1 MHRKSVYRKILIF
14 LLCINIVVLLVFTYK
29 ELDNKIPDKIK
40 ILVGENENFDF
51 NLPFQGDFISENAE
65 VISVNNQKVPSN
77 QIKLNL
83 NKPFTL
89 RLTKTGEYRINLKLF
104 GFLNF
109 KQVELGVI
117 NNMELLPSGNPIG
130 IYVETD
136 GVMVLGTGVINGLDG
151 LNYEPALNKLKSG
164 DYITAVNNKT
174 IHNKE
179 ELINEIQNC
188 NGKDLKIDV
197 RRGEKDIQYSISP
210 VKTADGEYKIGAW
223 IRDNTQGIGTL
234 TFITRE
240 GEFGALGHGIT
251 DVDTSLIME
260 INKGFV
266 YSADIM
272 TIIKGRQ
279 GVPGELIG
287 LINQSEKNKIGNIT
301 KNTNQGIFGK
311 ISDDYNIT
319 VTSKKEYMPIGLK
332 QEVELGP
339 ASILSCVDNE
349 VKEYNIKIEK
359 IDLNSSSPNKGMV
372 IRITDEGLLSL
383 TGGIVQGMSGS
394 PILQKGKVIGAVTHV
409 FIQDSTKGYGTFI
422 ENMIN
427 NLDEN

>member
-14 LLCINIVVLLVFTYK
+14 LLCINIVVLLFFTYK
-29 ELDNKIPDKIK
+29 ELDNRIPDKIK
-40 ILVGENENFDF
+40 ILVGENQEFDF
-51 NLPFQGDFISENAE
+51 DLPFEGAFDSKNVD
-65 VISVNNQKVPSN
+65 VISVNNKTVPTN

-83 NKPFTL
+83 NKPFSL
-89 RLTKTGEYRINLKLF
+89 KSTKTGQYVINLKLF

-109 KQVELGVI
+109 KKVELGVI
-117 NNMELLPSGNPIG
+117 DTREVLPSGKPIG

-136 GVMVLGTGVINGLDG
+136 GVMVLGTGVINAVDG

-164 DYITAVNNKT
+164 DYIIAVNNKT

-179 ELINEIQNC
+179 ELIDEIQNS
-188 NGKDLKIDV
+188 NGKDIKIDV
-197 RRGEKDIQYSISP
+197 RRDEKDIQYSISP
-210 VKTADGEYKIGAW
+210 VKTSDGEYKIGAW

-234 TFITRE
+234 TFVTQE

-251 DVDTSLIME
+251 DIDTSLIME
-260 INKGFV
+260 IDRGYV

-272 TIIKGRQ
+272 TIIKGKQ

-287 LINQSEKNKIGNIT
+287 LINQNDRNKIGDIT

-311 ISDDYNIT
+311 IDNNYDS
-319 VTSKKEYMPIGLK
+319 TSNKGYLPIGLK

-339 ASILSCVDNE
+339 ATILSCVDNE
-349 VKEYNIKIEK
+349 VKEYDIVIEK
-359 IDLNSSSPNKGMV
+359 IDINSSSPNKGMV
-372 IRITDEGLLSL
+372 IRIVDKNLLSL

-394 PILQKGKVIGAVTHV
+394 PIIQNGKIIGAVTHV

-427 NLDEN
+427 NLAEN